1 MPGWTRRGTIAGLVA
16 ASALPPAF
24 ARTATARD
32 FHDLAPRPPMGWNS
46 WDSFAATINEAQA
59 RETAAIMAEKLLPAG
74 YDIDRKST
82 RLTPVT
88 NAHLVCRLLLAKK
101 KQTTSNNAHIAD
113 RKEQSTTKINTG

>member
-59 RETAAIMAEKLLPAG
+59 RETAAIMRSE
-74 YDIDRKST
+74 DRRVGKECVRTCKS
-82 RLTPVT
+82 RW
-88 NAHLVCRLLLAKK
+88 LAYQYKK
-101 KQTTSNNAHIAD
+101 KKKRT
-113 RKEQSTTKINTG
+113 RKTTK

>member
-46 WDSFAATINEAQA
+46 WDSFAATLNEAQA

-74 YDIDRKST
+74 YANFHVNIKWYESCASGFMSPPG
-82 RLTPVT
+82 RL
-88 NAHLVCRLLLAKK
+88 R
-101 KQTTSNNAHIAD
+101 
-113 RKEQSTTKINTG
+113 RGGRRE